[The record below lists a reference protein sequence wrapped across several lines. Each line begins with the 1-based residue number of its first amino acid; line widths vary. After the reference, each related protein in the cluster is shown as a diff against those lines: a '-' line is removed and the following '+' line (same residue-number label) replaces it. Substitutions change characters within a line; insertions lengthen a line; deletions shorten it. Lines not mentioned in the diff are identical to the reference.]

1 MQQTFKSANIM
12 LKLNYALA
20 AIAAQKNNKVTAA
33 RITAML
39 QAYNNTA
46 TIANV
51 TQVTQVQTSAANK
64 HVVIHKVTKANVLLF
79 ANALNYVACVQR
91 SAAKQANN
99 DLANIANFTASAAS
113 FTHDANCY
121 SLVTNNN
128 NAAQQY
134 LYLHYNNAQSVYVLN
149 NTIITA
155 AQAAS
160 YCSAS
165 VAKTMLNSSSTTHN
179 VSNNVTHSITVRTVK
194 LQNIVRIA
202 ALKQVLQ

>member
-1 MQQTFKSANIM
+1 M
-12 LKLNYALA
+12 LTLNYALA
-20 AIAAQKNNKVTAA
+20 AIAAQKQNKVTAA
-33 RITAML
+33 RIVALL
-39 QAYNNTA
+39 QQYKNTA

-51 TQVTQVQTSAANK
+51 TQVTQVNVSAANK
-64 HVVIHKVTKANVLLF
+64 HVVIHKVTRASVLLF

-91 SAAKQANN
+91 SAAQQANN

-128 NAAQQY
+128 SAQQY
-134 LYLHYNNAQSVYVLN
+134 LYLHYNSAQSVYVLN
-149 NTIITA
+149 NSIITA
-155 AQAAS
+155 QQAAS

-194 LQNIVRIA
+194 LQNIVRLA
-202 ALKQVLQ
+202 ALKQVLN